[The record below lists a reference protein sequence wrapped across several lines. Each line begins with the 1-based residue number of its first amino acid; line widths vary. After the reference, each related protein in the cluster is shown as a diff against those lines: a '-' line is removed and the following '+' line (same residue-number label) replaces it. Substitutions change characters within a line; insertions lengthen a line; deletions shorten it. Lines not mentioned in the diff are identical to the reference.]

1 LEQWISKYAT
11 STNYRPEILFENR
24 ATMTDSVQQINPVQ
38 LKERLDSGQVGLL
51 LDVREDW
58 EHSMAAIADSTH
70 IPLAELVDRLQELAF
85 EDDIVVYCH
94 FGQRSYQA
102 GLLLKEAGFNNVY
115 NLAGGIDAWSQLVDP
130 SIRRY
135 RASF

>member
-1 LEQWISKYAT
+1 LEQWIFNYAT
-11 STNYRPEILFENR
+11 SVNYRPDTWLKNG
-24 ATMTDSVQQINPVQ
+24 ATMTGSVQQIDSVQ
-38 LKERLDSGQVGLL
+38 LKERLDSGGVGLL

-102 GLLLKEAGFNNVY
+102 GLILKEAGIKNVT
-115 NLAGGIDAWSQLVDP
+115 NLTGGIDAWSQLVDP

-135 RASF
+135 RAPF

>member
-1 LEQWISKYAT
+1 
-11 STNYRPEILFENR
+11 
-24 ATMTDSVQQINPVQ
+24 MTDSVKQIHPKE
-38 LKERLDSGQVGLL
+38 LKDLMDAGQVGLL

-58 EHSMAAIADSTH
+58 EHSLSAIPDSTH
-70 IPLAELVDRLQELAF
+70 IPLAELYDRLQELAF

-102 GLLLKEAGFNNVY
+102 GQFLKESGFNTVY

-130 SIRRY
+130 SVPRY
-135 RASF
+135 RPAF

>member
-1 LEQWISKYAT
+1 
-11 STNYRPEILFENR
+11 
-24 ATMTDSVQQINPVQ
+24 MTDSVQQIDSVQ
-38 LKERLDSGQVGLL
+38 LKERLDSGGVGLL

-102 GLLLKEAGFNNVY
+102 GLILKEAGFKNVT
-115 NLAGGIDAWSQLVDP
+115 NLTGGIDAWSQLVDP

-135 RASF
+135 RAPF

>member
-1 LEQWISKYAT
+1 
-11 STNYRPEILFENR
+11 
-24 ATMTDSVQQINPVQ
+24 MTESVQQINPVQ
-38 LKERLDSGQVGLL
+38 LKERLDAGQVGLL

-58 EHSMAAIADSTH
+58 EHSMASIADSTH
-70 IPLAELVDRLQELAF
+70 IPLAELVDRIQELAF

-94 FGQRSYQA
+94 VGQRSYQA
-102 GLLLKEAGFNNVY
+102 GLVLKEAGFNNVY

-135 RASF
+135 RAAF

>member
-1 LEQWISKYAT
+1 
-11 STNYRPEILFENR
+11 
-24 ATMTDSVQQINPVQ
+24 MTVAIQPINPPE

-51 LDVREDW
+51 LDVRDDW
-58 EHSMAAIADSTH
+58 EYSMAAIEGATH
-70 IPLAELVDRLQELAF
+70 IPLGELVDRLQELAF

-102 GLLLKEAGFNNVY
+102 GLILKEAGFNNVF
-115 NLAGGIDAWSQLVDP
+115 NLVGGIDAWSQLVDP

-135 RASF
+135 RAPF

>member
-1 LEQWISKYAT
+1 MT
-11 STNYRPEILFENR
+11 S
-24 ATMTDSVQQINPVQ
+24 SVQQIDAIQ
-38 LKERLDSGQVGLL
+38 LKERLDAGQVGLL

-94 FGQRSYQA
+94 VGQRSYQA
-102 GLLLKEAGFNNVY
+102 AQILKEAGFNNVY

-135 RASF
+135 RAPF

>member
-1 LEQWISKYAT
+1 MAE
-11 STNYRPEILFENR
+11 
-24 ATMTDSVQQINPVQ
+24 SVQQINPVQ

-51 LDVREDW
+51 LDVRDDW

-135 RASF
+135 RSPF

>member
-1 LEQWISKYAT
+1 
-11 STNYRPEILFENR
+11 
-24 ATMTDSVQQINPVQ
+24 MTGSVQQIDAIQ
-38 LKERLDSGQVGLL
+38 LKERLDAGQVGLL
-51 LDVREDW
+51 LDVRDDW

-94 FGQRSYQA
+94 VGQRSYQA
-102 GLLLKEAGFNNVY
+102 AQILKEAGFNNVC

-135 RASF
+135 RAPF

>member
-1 LEQWISKYAT
+1 MDKPI
-11 STNYRPEILFENR
+11 
-24 ATMTDSVQQINPVQ
+24 QQIDALQ

-58 EHSMAAIADSTH
+58 EHRTGAIEGSTH
-70 IPLAELVDRLQELAF
+70 IPLMELVDRMQELAF

-94 FGQRSYQA
+94 HGIRSYQA
-102 GLLLKEAGFNNVY
+102 GMLLKEAGFNTVY
-115 NLAGGIDAWSQLVDP
+115 NLMGGIDAWSQMVDP

-135 RASF
+135 

>member
-1 LEQWISKYAT
+1 LEQRIFKNATFANDRPHTWIKNEARMS
-11 STNYRPEILFENR
+11 E
-24 ATMTDSVQQINPVQ
+24 SVQQIDPVR

-51 LDVREDW
+51 LDVRDDW

-94 FGQRSYQA
+94 VGQRSYQA
-102 GLLLKEAGFNNVY
+102 GLILKEAGFNNVY

-135 RASF
+135 RAPF

>member
-1 LEQWISKYAT
+1 
-11 STNYRPEILFENR
+11 
-24 ATMTDSVQQINPVQ
+24 MTDSVEQISPAQ
-38 LKERLDSGQVGLL
+38 LKERLDAGEVGLL
-51 LDVREDW
+51 LDVRDDW

-70 IPLAELVDRLQELAF
+70 IPLGELVDRLQELEF

-94 FGQRSYQA
+94 VGQRSYQA

-115 NLAGGIDAWSQLVDP
+115 NLVGGIDAWSQLVDP

-135 RASF
+135 RAAF